1 MNAKEQLVSYVKE
14 WVSIDEEMKELQKL
28 MREKRQKK
36 KELNDV
42 LIHVMKENDIDC
54 FDTNNGKLLYSVN
67 KTKKGIT
74 KKMLLE
80 TLQKYFKNDDEKA
93 NEMASF
99 ILDNRDE
106 SVKEIIKRKDG
117 KKE

>member
-1 MNAKEQLVSYVKE
+1 MNTKEQLVSYVKE

-42 LIHVMKENDIDC
+42 LILVMKENDIDC

-67 KTKKGIT
+67 KTKRGIT

-106 SVKEIIKRKDG
+106 SVREIIKRKDV
-117 KKE
+117 KKD